1 MEAGEK
7 RKVTKKMYFIAP
19 HKQDYVITMS
29 GNLFERTASAKTD
42 RSVSCRVNKSCCACM
57 IPIRCGAQSSSAGSC
72 CVVADCDVWGDCVCL
87 DRAGDGGARCL
98 GQRSAE
104 FTYHSWIIDLL
115 RRFLFFSLFPW
126 KWWDGRCWDSG
137 CKRTWIPLAL

>member
-42 RSVSCRVNKSCCACM
+42 RSVSCSVNKSCCACM
-57 IPIRCGAQSSSAGSC
+57 IPIRCGAQSSSAGFMSC
-72 CVVADCDVWGDCVCL
+72 CCRL
-87 DRAGDGGARCL
+87 
-98 GQRSAE
+98 
-104 FTYHSWIIDLL
+104 
-115 RRFLFFSLFPW
+115 
-126 KWWDGRCWDSG
+126 
-137 CKRTWIPLAL
+137 